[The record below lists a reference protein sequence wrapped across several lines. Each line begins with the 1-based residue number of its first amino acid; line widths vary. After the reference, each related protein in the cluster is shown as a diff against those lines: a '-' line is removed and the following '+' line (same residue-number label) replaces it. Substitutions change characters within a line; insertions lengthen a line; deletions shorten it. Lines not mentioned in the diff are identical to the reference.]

1 MRFTRLCL
9 VLLIAAGLCLSGC
22 RHLETGDTLREEQPS
37 EQITI
42 RFLNSWGGFDS
53 NAEALK
59 TIFQDFMEANPDI
72 VIINDARFGDDFLP
86 KLKTDFATGNAPDV
100 FGIWPGSDM
109 KALVEA
115 GKAADLTDILDADP
129 AWKERFNPEAWSY
142 TTFDDRIYGLP
153 VEIIYEALFVN
164 QALFNSYGIS
174 IPRDYE
180 QLKEA
185 VVKFREHG
193 VTPIAYNSNPEGT
206 YIYQNITARLGGR
219 EGVESVSDGV
229 VTGVSDCY
237 VRAMRIMKELY
248 DLEAFPRNAYSLSD
262 RERND
267 LFLRQES
274 PMIVQGSWFTSDL
287 YNAHLENAVKI
298 IPFPAIDESG
308 DGYPLV
314 YGLGCGTFFMSSQ
327 AQKDEQKRDA
337 SLRLLKALTSPEA
350 SLTLTSNSGFISNID
365 LSHYRDETN
374 DLYDVGVGLINNA
387 DELVPPPDSIVDR
400 IVWEQTIVPGF
411 PDIFQ
416 KGEIGIQQVWKKAV
430 LEMKQ
435 AR

>member
-1 MRFTRLCL
+1 MRFARLCL
-9 VLLIAAGLCLSGC
+9 ILLIVAGLCLSGC
-22 RHLETGDTLREEQPS
+22 RHLETGDVLKEEPPS

-59 TIFQDFMEANPDI
+59 TIFQDFMEANPDV

-109 KALVEA
+109 EALVEA
-115 GKAADLTDILDADP
+115 GKAADLTDILNADP
-129 AWKERFNPEAWSY
+129 QWKESFNPEAWSY
-142 TTFDDRIYGLP
+142 TTFDGRIYGLP

-164 QALFNSYGIS
+164 QALFNAYGIS

-206 YIYQNITARLGGR
+206 YIYQNIAASLGGR
-219 EGVESVSDGV
+219 QGVENVD
-229 VTGVSDCY
+229 DCY

-248 DLEAFPRNAYSLSD
+248 DLGAFPRNAYSLSD

-267 LFLRQES
+267 LFLRQDAA
-274 PMIVQGSWFTSDL
+274 MIVQGSWFTSDL
-287 YNAHLENAVKI
+287 YNAHLENAVRI
-298 IPFPAIDESG
+298 IPFPAIDESE
-308 DGYPLV
+308 GYPLV
-314 YGLGCGTFFMSSQ
+314 YGLGCGTFFMSSL
-327 AQKDEQKRDA
+327 AARDDQKRDA
-337 SLRLLKALTSPEA
+337 CLRLLKALTSPEA

-365 LSHYRDETN
+365 LSEYRDETN
-374 DLYDVGVGLINNA
+374 DLYDVGVELINNA
-387 DELVPPPDSIVDR
+387 AELVPPPDSIVDR

-411 PDIFQ
+411 PEIFQ
-416 KGEIGIQQVWKKAV
+416 KGEIGIQQIWQRAV
-430 LEMKQ
+430 LEMEQ
-435 AR
+435 SR

>member
-1 MRFTRLCL
+1 MRFARYCMI
-9 VLLIAAGLCLSGC
+9 LLIIVGLCLSGC
-22 RHLETGDTLREEQPS
+22 RHLETGDILTETQPS

-59 TIFQDFMEANPDI
+59 AVFQDFMEANPD
-72 VIINDARFGDDFLP
+72 VMIINDARFGDDFLP

-109 KALVEA
+109 EALVRA
-115 GKAADLTDILDADP
+115 GKAADLTDILNADP
-129 AWKERFNPEAWSY
+129 EWKQCFSPDAWSY
-142 TTFDDRIYGLP
+142 TTFDGRIYGLP

-164 QALFNSYGIS
+164 QALFNDYD
-174 IPRDYE
+174 IPIPGTYE
-180 QLKEA
+180 QLKDA

-193 VTPIAYNSNPEGT
+193 ITPIAYNYNPEGT

-219 EGVESVSDGV
+219 GGVEGIDES
-229 VTGVSDCY
+229 Y
-237 VRAMRIMKELY
+237 VQAMRIMKELY
-248 DLEAFPRNAYSLSD
+248 DLGAFPRDAYNLSD

-267 LFLRQES
+267 LFLHQEA

-298 IPFPAIDESG
+298 IPFPAFDEAG
-308 DGYPLV
+308 EGYPLV

-327 AQKDEQKRDA
+327 AARDDQKRDA
-337 SLRLLKALTSPEA
+337 SLRLLRALTSPEA

-365 LSHYRDETN
+365 LSEYRDETN
-374 DLYDVGVGLINNA
+374 DLYDVGISLINNA

-416 KGEIGIQQVWKKAV
+416 KGEVEIQRVWREAAAQ
-430 LEMKQ
+430 LERDQ
-435 AR
+435 

>member
-1 MRFTRLCL
+1 MRFARYYMI
-9 VLLIAAGLCLSGC
+9 LLIVVGLCLPGC
-22 RHLETGDTLREEQPS
+22 KHLETGDVMIEEQMP
-37 EQITI
+37 EQTTI

-59 TIFQDFMEANPDI
+59 TIFQDFMDANPDV

-109 KALVEA
+109 KALVKA
-115 GKAADLTDILDADP
+115 GKAADLTDILNADP
-129 AWKERFNPEAWSY
+129 EWKEGFKPEAWSY
-142 TTFDDRIYGLP
+142 TTFDGRIYGLP

-164 QALFNSYGIS
+164 QALFNNYGIS
-174 IPRDYE
+174 VPGTYDE
-180 QLKEA
+180 LKEA
-185 VVKFREHG
+185 VVGFREHN
-193 VTPIAYNSNPEGT
+193 VTPIAYNYHPEGS
-206 YIYQNITARLGGR
+206 YIYQNITARLGGQ
-219 EGVESVSDGV
+219 EGVETIDE
-229 VTGVSDCY
+229 CY
-237 VRAMRIMKELY
+237 VQAMRIMKELY
-248 DLEAFPRNAYSLSD
+248 DLGAFPRDAYNLSD

-267 LFLRQES
+267 LFLNQDV
-274 PMIVQGSWFTSDL
+274 PMIVQGAWFTSDL

-298 IPFPAIDESG
+298 IPFPAFDEAG
-308 DGYPLV
+308 EGYPLV

-327 AQKDEQKRDA
+327 AAGDELKRDA

-365 LSHYRDETN
+365 LSDYRVEPN
-374 DLYDVGVGLINNA
+374 YLCDVGISLINNA
-387 DELVPPPDSIVDR
+387 GELVPTPDSVVDR

-416 KGEIGIQQVWKKAV
+416 KGEVEIQRVWREAAAQ
-430 LEMKQ
+430 LE
-435 AR
+435 RDR

>member
-1 MRFTRLCL
+1 MRLFARWCMILL
-9 VLLIAAGLCLSGC
+9 VLIGFCLTGC
-22 RHLETGDTLREEQPS
+22 GRLETGDVLIEEPPP

-59 TIFQDFMEANPDI
+59 TIFQDFMDANPDI

-109 KALVEA
+109 AALVEA
-115 GKAADLTDILDADP
+115 GKAADLTDMLNEDP
-129 AWKERFNPEAWSY
+129 AWKQNFNSSAWSY
-142 TTFDDRIYGLP
+142 TIFNGRIYGLP

-164 QALFNSYGIS
+164 TALFNEYGVP
-174 IPRDYE
+174 IPETYE

-185 VVKFREHG
+185 VGIFRENSI
-193 VTPIAYNSNPEGT
+193 TPIAYNSNPEGT
-206 YIYQNITARLGGR
+206 YIYQNIAARLGGR
-219 EGVESVSDGV
+219 QGVEAVD
-229 VTGVSDCY
+229 DCY

-248 DLEAFPRNAYSLSD
+248 DLGAFPRNAYSLSD

-267 LFLRQES
+267 LFLRQDAA
-274 PMIVQGSWFTSDL
+274 MIVQGSWFTSDL
-287 YNAHLENAVKI
+287 YNAQLEDSVKI
-298 IPFPAIDESG
+298 IPFPSFDGG
-308 DGYPLV
+308 DTGYPLV

-327 AQKDEQKRDA
+327 AGRDAQKRDA

-350 SLTLTSNSGFISNID
+350 SLILTSNSGFISNID
-365 LSHYRDETN
+365 LSDYRDETN
-374 DLYDVGVGLINNA
+374 DLYDVGVGLINHA
-387 DELVPPPDSIVDR
+387 AELVPPPDSIVDR

-411 PDIFQ
+411 PEIFQ
-416 KGEIGIQQVWKKAV
+416 KGEIGIQQVWQRAV
-430 LEMKQ
+430 VEMEQ